1 MLFYLDVNSFY
12 LDNENNVWMS
22 VNGGL
27 LKYNDSK
34 PLKVFDS
41 DTNGFFSKQCI
52 SFYIDLK
59 GDGWLTTNG
68 GGLAKLKKGTF

>member
-1 MLFYLDVNSFY
+1 M
-12 LDNENNVWMS
+12 DNENNVWMS

-27 LKYNDSK
+27 LKYNYSK

-41 DTNGFFSKQCI
+41 DTNGFFYKQCT

-68 GGLAKLKKGTF
+68 GFLIFIVETSFMKSRS